1 MGQVTLC
8 GDCVSG
14 ATVVSNRFIDIYM
27 GNANDAQIKI
37 YLYLLRCVGGN
48 MPVSVPIIADF
59 FNYTE
64 KDVLR
69 ALKYWDKQKLLKL
82 SFNEN
87 KQLLGIRLLPVN
99 ELSEVSRMPDESFM
113 IETETE
119 ERTEAKVFKLPAKPN
134 YSVDKLLSFKERPD
148 ISQMLFVV
156 EQYLKKTL
164 NSNEISSFLYMY
176 DCLGFDSDLMEYLVE
191 YCVTNKKRS
200 IHYIETVAN
209 SWAASGIRY
218 VEEAKE
224 YTSNVP
230 GEIYEVFKAFGIQ
243 TSRNPVET
251 ELAYVRKWKSLGFKM
266 ALIVEACTRTVM
278 AIHNPSFEYADK
290 ILTNW
295 NKEGVTC
302 MSDVEALDAK
312 YRESA
317 PKQTKDRMTGEKRE
331 KTTGNTN
338 NKFNNFNQRS
348 YDFSELEK
356 EAYTN

>member
-1 MGQVTLC
+1 MSQVTLC

-37 YLYLLRCVGGN
+37 YLYLLRSIGGN
-48 MPVSVPIIADF
+48 MPVSVSIIADF

-82 SFNEN
+82 SFNES
-87 KQLLGIRLLPVN
+87 KQLTGIRLLPVS
-99 ELSEVSRMPDESFM
+99 ELSEVSRMPEETLV
-113 IETETE
+113 IETTTE

-134 YSVDKLLSFKERPD
+134 YSVEKLIAFKERPD
-148 ISQMLFVV
+148 ISQMLFVA

-176 DCLGFDSDLMEYLVE
+176 DCLGFDSELMEYLVE
-191 YCVTNKKRS
+191 YCVTNRKKS
-200 IHYIETVAN
+200 IRYIETVAN
-209 SWAASGIRY
+209 SWAASGVRY
-218 VEEAKE
+218 VEEARE

-230 GEIYEVFKAFGIQ
+230 GEIFEVFKAFGIQ
-243 TSRNPVET
+243 TNRNPVET
-251 ELAYVRKWKSLGFKM
+251 ELAYVRKWKSLGFGTDLM
-266 ALIVEACTRTVM
+266 VEACTRTVM
-278 AIHNPSFEYADK
+278 ATHNPSFEYADK

-295 NKEGVTC
+295 NMEGVKNL
-302 MSDVEALDAK
+302 SDVEQIDMRRREQKENSASAK
-312 YRESA
+312 
-317 PKQTKDRMTGEKRE
+317 PKP
-331 KTTGNTN
+331 TGNTN
-338 NKFNNFNQRS
+338 NKFNDFSQRS

-356 EAYTN
+356 EAFN

>member
-1 MGQVTLC
+1 MSQVTLC

-37 YLYLLRCVGGN
+37 YLYLLRSIGGN

-69 ALKYWDKQKLLKL
+69 ALRYWDKQKLLKL
-82 SFNEN
+82 SFNES
-87 KQLLGIRLLPVN
+87 KQLTGIRLLPVG
-99 ELSEVSRMPDESFM
+99 ELSEVSRMPDDSLE
-113 IETETE
+113 IETTTD
-119 ERTEAKVFKLPAKPN
+119 ERAGAKVFKLPAKPN
-134 YSVDKLLSFKERPD
+134 YSVEKLIAFKERAD
-148 ISQMLFVV
+148 IAQMLFVA

-176 DCLGFDSDLMEYLVE
+176 DCLGFDSELMEYLVE
-191 YCVTNKKRS
+191 YCVTNRKKS

-243 TSRNPVET
+243 TNRNPVET
-251 ELAYVRKWKSLGFKM
+251 ELAYVRKWKSFGFTTDLM
-266 ALIVEACTRTVM
+266 VEACTRTVM
-278 AIHNPSFEYADK
+278 VTHNPSFEYADK

-295 NKEGVTC
+295 NAEGIKSL
-302 MSDVEALDAK
+302 SDVESLDMK
-312 YRESA
+312 HNEQKVNKTS
-317 PKQTKDRMTGEKRE
+317 EKS
-331 KTTGNTN
+331 KPTGNNNSN
-338 NKFNNFNQRS
+338 NKFNNFSQRS

-356 EAYTN
+356 EAFN

>member
-1 MGQVTLC
+1 MSQVTLC

-14 ATVVSNRFIDIYM
+14 ATVVSNRFIDVYM

-37 YLYLLRCVGGN
+37 YLFLLRSIGGN
-48 MPVSVPIIADF
+48 MPVSVSIIADY

-82 SFNEN
+82 SFNES
-87 KQLLGIRLLPVN
+87 KQLSGIRLLPVS
-99 ELSEVSRMPDESFM
+99 ELSEVRRQPEESLM
-113 IETETE
+113 IEADME

-134 YSVDKLLSFKERPD
+134 YSVEKLISFKERPE
-148 ISQMLFVV
+148 IAQMLFVA

-191 YCVTNKKRS
+191 YCVTNKKKS
-200 IHYIETVAN
+200 IRYIETVAN
-209 SWAASGIRY
+209 SWAACGIRY

-230 GEIYEVFKAFGIQ
+230 GEIFEVFKAFGIQ
-243 TSRNPVET
+243 TNRNPVET
-251 ELAYVRKWKSLGFKM
+251 ELAYVRKWKSLGFSTD
-266 ALIVEACTRTVM
+266 LIVEACTRTVM
-278 AIHNPSFEYADK
+278 VTHNPSFEYADK

-295 NKEGVTC
+295 NKEGVNS
-302 MSDVEALDAK
+302 MADVEKLDRK
-312 YRESA
+312 HKEKLEE
-317 PKQTKDRMTGEKRE
+317 KQQTAMFKSENK
-331 KTTGNTN
+331 KTSN
-338 NKFNNFNQRS
+338 NKFNNYNQRS
-348 YDFSELEK
+348 YDFSALEQ
-356 EAYTN
+356 EAFTN